1 MFVAKYTNLAIPI
14 KQRISDIVE
23 ILWRH
28 VVLVLLQ

>member
-1 MFVAKYTNLAIPI
+1 MFVAKCTNLAIPI